1 MCMTGEETKSDVFH
15 ENLRVIRQ
23 LDKLTTS
30 HQMMQIITNIV
41 TITEHQ
47 EQRTEFPKSQR
58 PGGCDLVNFVNHKVQ
73 SLK

>member
-1 MCMTGEETKSDVFH
+1 MYESWVIMCMTGEETKSDVFH
-15 ENLRVIRQ
+15 ENLQVIRQ

-47 EQRTEFPKSQR
+47 EQFKS
-58 PGGCDLVNFVNHKVQ
+58 N
-73 SLK
+73 

>member
-15 ENLRVIRQ
+15 ENLQVIRQ

-47 EQRTEFPKSQR
+47 EQRTEFPKLTSLK
-58 PGGCDLVNFVNHKVQ
+58 DLGAANSKNFVDNKV
-73 SLK
+73 